1 MYKMYEMYFFALAGS
16 RGFCY
21 HGFMD
26 VISVTEG
33 RKRLGELMDIVRYE
47 HRVIAL
53 GKHGKA
59 EALLIAVPD
68 LDDEVPTTAI
78 NADSPSFAFLRD
90 EPELYSRKDLRKRY
104 V

>member
-1 MYKMYEMYFFALAGS
+1 MFIF
-16 RGFCY
+16 RIWY
-21 HGFMD
+21 HGYMD
-26 VISVTEG
+26 IISVTEG
-33 RKRLGELMDIVRYE
+33 RKRLGELMDIVKYE

-68 LDDEVPTTAI
+68 LDDDVPTTAI
-78 NADSPSFAFLRD
+78 NAASRSFAFLEE
-90 EPELYSRKDLRKRY
+90 EPELYSRTDLRKRY